1 MATLK
6 DRTKS
11 AVTAAATAAASKL
24 KKKRMSFQAA
34 QSPPPDDPS
43 VHVKAGEPI
52 TVTQEP
58 PPAERFAHLGTEKKR
73 GGRRLIVA
81 CDGTWTV
88 RRSSIPHTQ
97 V

>member
-11 AVTAAATAAASKL
+11 AVTAAATAAATKL
-24 KKKRMSFQAA
+24 KMKRMSFQPP

-43 VHVKAGEPI
+43 IHFKAGEPV
-52 TVTQEP
+52 TVTQDP
-58 PPAERFAHLGTEKKR
+58 PFSERFAHIRTESKR
-73 GGRRLIVA
+73 GGRRLIIA

-88 RRSSIPHTQ
+88 CALPL
-97 V
+97 

>member
-11 AVTAAATAAASKL
+11 AVAAAANAAASKL
-24 KKKRMSFQAA
+24 KKRMSLQTA

-58 PPAERFAHLGTEKKR
+58 PPAERFAHLGTEAKR
-73 GGRRLIVA
+73 GGRRLIIA

-88 RRSSIPHTQ
+88 RSPSNP
-97 V
+97 